1 MNDINNKLIDMA
13 IEVSKNAY
21 APYSKFNVGA
31 VLLMKDGS
39 IISGVN
45 VENGS
50 FGLTNCAERTALY
63 QAYTQGYRKADILKL
78 AVVAD
83 TSAGVSPCGAC
94 RQVMSELLELDCPIL
109 LSNIK
114 KSDIKETN
122 IQELLPY
129 MFTL

>member
-39 IISGVN
+39 IITGVN

-63 QAYTQGYRKADILKL
+63 QAYTQGYRKSDIIKL

-129 MFTL
+129 MFNL